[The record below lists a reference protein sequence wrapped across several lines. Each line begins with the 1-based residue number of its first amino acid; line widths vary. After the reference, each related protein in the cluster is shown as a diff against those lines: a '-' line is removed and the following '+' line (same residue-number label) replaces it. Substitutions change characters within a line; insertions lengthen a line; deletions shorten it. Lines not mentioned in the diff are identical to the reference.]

1 MPSNLKTSFSFT
13 TKTAYDKS
21 GRLHTSTM
29 VKKTVRN
36 EKGKFISNKK
46 IALPQME
53 ASRFFKDIQ
62 SGKLSPNRA
71 SGIFESYAEKSPI
84 GLVKS
89 GFNSMI
95 QIMGD
100 QHALS
105 DLQKKRLSVLGEKMS
120 IEDFE
125 NFYKR
130 YQDDIDAIYESSD
143 AHKMRSSDGQILSW
157 DKKHELSDKIIKDMG
172 KYLGLEKRDM
182 DKLVNEQD
190 YNERGRLKFKQ

>member
-1 MPSNLKTSFSFT
+1 MPSTLKTSFSFT

-21 GRLHTSTM
+21 GRLQSSTM

-36 EKGKFISNKK
+36 EKGQFVSTKK
-46 IALPQME
+46 IVLPQME
-53 ASRFFKDIQ
+53 ASRYFKDIQ

-84 GLVKS
+84 GLVRN

-105 DLQKKRLSVLGEKMS
+105 DLQKKRLSILADKMS
-120 IEDFE
+120 IKDFE
-125 NFYKR
+125 NFYRR
-130 YQDDIDAIYESSD
+130 YQDDIDAIYKSSD

-157 DKKHELSDKIIKDMG
+157 DRKYELSDKVINNMA
-172 KYLGLEKRDM
+172 KYLGLEKRDI
-182 DKLVNEQD
+182 DKLVKLED